1 MDWLAT
7 ELNDARPYIFPALW
21 RNNPGFNDPERIA
34 AGIKEWNHCITM
46 LESQLQRI
54 ALTLADVVLRLS
66 VNRWKITP
74 FDKPDAPAIEAWFEH
89 LNQRL
94 AFLHHGNNGVA

>member
-1 MDWLAT
+1 MLIKLKKERTHQEDRRLALWLAT
-7 ELNDARPYIFPALW
+7 ELNDARRYIFPALW

-34 AGIKEWNHCITM
+34 AGIKEWNHCITI

-66 VNRWKITP
+66 VNRWKIM
-74 FDKPDAPAIEAWFEH
+74 A
-89 LNQRL
+89 
-94 AFLHHGNNGVA
+94 